1 MARSEKPLILILE
14 KEEILRE
21 SLCMVL
27 LEEDYRCLAATGKRE
42 ALRILE
48 ERAVD
53 LMILDT
59 SSAGEALF
67 LSVRDLKPSLPI
79 LLLSSYDDREF
90 VADAMKAGAAGY
102 LFKPLDFEELFERLP
117 PLIC

>member
-1 MARSEKPLILILE
+1 MTRSEKPLILIVE

-27 LEEDYRCLAATGKRE
+27 LEEGYRCLAASGKKE
-42 ALRILE
+42 SLRILE

-53 LMILDT
+53 LMLLDT
-59 SSAGEALF
+59 SAAGEDLF
-67 LSVRDLKPSLPI
+67 LSVRSLTPSLPL

-90 VADAMKAGAAGY
+90 VAGAMKAGAAGY
-102 LFKPLDFEELFERLP
+102 LFKPLDFEELIERLP
-117 PLIC
+117 ALIS